1 MPKCIYAIG
10 GKLSELD
17 IDVEDSVNIATTF
30 NYKNSILPINLSL
43 DYVSWP
49 SRRYIKLYGE
59 NGSINC
65 NLNTNIIEV
74 NLRKNKKINKY
85 DFSSITR
92 NEIFIKELQNFI
104 SFAKGEDQPKV
115 DVREGLKSL
124 EFALAAKYS
133 LKKGVPLKI
142 ELHN

>member
-1 MPKCIYAIG
+1 M
-10 GKLSELD
+10 
-17 IDVEDSVNIATTF
+17 
-30 NYKNSILPINLSL
+30 SL
-43 DYVSWP
+43 DYLSWP

-74 NLRKNKKINKY
+74 NLRENKKINKY

-104 SFAKGEDQPKV
+104 SFVKGEDQPKV

-133 LKKGVPLKI
+133 LKKRSPFKYRTV
-142 ELHN
+142 